1 MEKTTYLNEENFEE
15 ILAAKNAA
23 VVDFY
28 ADWCGPCK
36 AMTPI
41 FDALAAEMADKI
53 GFYKVNV
60 DQNRN
65 LAIQNRV
72 LGIPCFLFFKE
83 GRMVKRVDGAMS
95 EEDFREA
102 LKVLE

>member
-1 MEKTTYLNEENFEE
+1 MQFSGSMNEENFEE
-15 ILAAKNAA
+15 ILAAKDAA

-41 FDALAAEMADKI
+41 FDALASEMADKV

-60 DQNRN
+60 DQNRK
-65 LAIQNRV
+65 LAIKNRV
-72 LGIPCFLFFKE
+72 LGIPCFMFFKE

-95 EEDFREA
+95 EADFREA